1 MKTSTIVATVVG
13 IAVGVYSGT
22 HLLIPLALTGLLWWA
37 ARKLFPDRSP
47 GYLAAA
53 AVQAGHLLWI
63 TVGLIVIG
71 ALTVDLLDIAI
82 LLIGVVWLLLR
93 PGLAPVIVLTIY
105 QALALVINLFA
116 FLSFPIGHN
125 LHRALLVHIIWRG
138 LAMILMWRGP
148 PQGGRARR
156 GRRVLTAGRAVW
168 SGEAPMGVP
177 GSLIARLQP
186 LAIEL
191 ARPA

>member
-1 MKTSTIVATVVG
+1 MKASTIVATVIG

-47 GYLAAA
+47 GYPAAA
-53 AVQAGHLLWI
+53 AVQAGHLLWV

-105 QALALVINLFA
+105 QSLALLISLFA
-116 FLSFPIGHN
+116 FLNFPVGNN
-125 LHRALLVHIIWRG
+125 LHRALLIHLLWRV
-138 LAMILMWRGP
+138 LALILMWRAHRKTIGLP
-148 PQGGRARR
+148 ESSAY
-156 GRRVLTAGRAVW
+156 
-168 SGEAPMGVP
+168 
-177 GSLIARLQP
+177 
-186 LAIEL
+186 
-191 ARPA
+191 